1 MHLTPFH
8 RRDRK
13 IVRDAL
19 LLFQDWK
26 DWKRKSA
33 AFQITPYQDRVKLK
47 SRSNKF
53 FRSVLTIILEGL
65 WRNLF
70 LLLFFIIIIRYVHG
84 KNSREIGK
92 RFICTDV
99 ERTKKKKIII
109 DIRGK
114 VCISLMNDKFIGN
127 GA

>member
-1 MHLTPFH
+1 M
-8 RRDRK
+8 
-13 IVRDAL
+13 
-19 LLFQDWK
+19 
-26 DWKRKSA
+26 
-33 AFQITPYQDRVKLK
+33 
-47 SRSNKF
+47 
-53 FRSVLTIILEGL
+53 LTIILEGL

-70 LLLFFIIIIRYVHG
+70 LLLFLIIIIRYVHG

-109 DIRGK
+109 DIREK